1 MFDSADPK
9 SGDNELSRP
18 GGVPPWPGD
27 PAEAGTDVPRDSVTD
42 STAPAA
48 TGGDDPVPNPAD
60 SLVALVK
67 PRMRGWIHTWAT
79 ALAALAA
86 LALIAA
92 ATTVS
97 ATAVV
102 ATAIYGLTICALF
115 GISATYHRI
124 TWTTVRARV
133 RMKRADHSMIFLFI
147 AGTYTPFALLGLP
160 APTGPILL
168 AVVWSGA
175 LAGVAL
181 KLLWP
186 HAPRWVGVP
195 LYLLLGWAVVPVG
208 GELYRSVGLSAVLLL
223 VAGGLAYS
231 IGAVLYATKWPNPW
245 PATFGH
251 HEFFH
256 AATVLAALC
265 HYVAIWLVL
274 LG

>member
-1 MFDSADPK
+1 MSDP
-9 SGDNELSRP
+9 SP
-18 GGVPPWPGD
+18 GSHPNPGD
-27 PAEAGTDVPRDSVTD
+27 LDPTGDLAGAAVDSQTGPD
-42 STAPAA
+42 SE
-48 TGGDDPVPNPAD
+48 DPVPNPAD

-79 ALAALAA
+79 G
-86 LALIAA
+86 IAA
-92 ATTVS
+92 VAVIALVATAATIS

-102 ATAIYGLTICALF
+102 ATLIYGLTICALF

-124 TWTTVRARV
+124 TWQTVQARI

-147 AGTYTPFALLGLP
+147 AGTYTPFALLALP

-168 AVVWSGA
+168 AVVWTGA

-186 HAPRWVGVP
+186 LAPRWVGVP

-208 GELYRSVGLSAVLLL
+208 GELYRSAGLPAVLLL

-231 IGAVLYATKWPNPW
+231 IGAVLYATRWPNPW
-245 PATFGH
+245 PSTFGH

-256 AATVLAALC
+256 AATVVAALC
-265 HYVAIWLVL
+265 HYVAVWLVL
-274 LG
+274 LD